1 MAETSVGP
9 GPVVLDIGGDTGA
22 AVVVG
27 PAPLAGTEL
36 EIRPE
41 GGRWDGH
48 HVAFHRRPA
57 AGPAA
62 TAAVF
67 PQLAAGR
74 WEVRLRDGSGGVA
87 GFEVAGGRVTTLD
100 CP

>member
-1 MAETSVGP
+1 VVETAVGP
-9 GPVVLDIGGDTGA
+9 GAVVLDIGADTGA
-22 AVVVG
+22 AVVIG
-27 PAPLAGTEL
+27 PAPLAGKEI

-57 AGPAA
+57 AGPDMS
-62 TAAVF
+62 AAVF
-67 PQLAAGR
+67 PQLASGR
-74 WEVRLRDGSGGVA
+74 WEVRLREGSDGVA
-87 GFEVAGGRVTTLD
+87 CFEVTGGRVTTLD